1 MNQGF
6 SFMTC
11 YSRQELSFKIFLQ
24 PFKIEVWIA
33 LMLTMVSIG
42 GFLVVSLTRKLQWG
56 FLEAISLAQF
66 AVISIAL
73 ERPTYPGKKL
83 MRMTVFKILLGVWLM
98 LAPIM
103 TYGYLEVKSEDKL
116 ISPDAVEVLKLIDL
130 VDPWHMP
137 YPYLENSTDTILI
150 SNQWDLEHA
159 IVQCGRTVLV
169 LEESELNKELRYFEK
184 HYPWLKFLKSERS
197 ILKGESGW
205 RDYPASGELAP
216 YGDPGKN
223 KYYDKDSLQQDPG
236 QIAEGGFKNFMS
248 DVISN
253 FPEWI
258 RENRLDPTPP
268 ITQVFS
274 VDIDTGPIS
283 LRGSIYNVS
292 VIGLS
297 SIDNYTFEPYYT
309 SYATLRIGMRVY
321 LRHGGIQG
329 GPPI

>member
-1 MNQGF
+1 MKKIGVPNF
-6 SFMTC
+6 
-11 YSRQELSFKIFLQ
+11 LSKI
-24 PFKIEVWIA
+24 
-33 LMLTMVSIG
+33 G
-42 GFLVVSLTRKLQWG
+42 
-56 FLEAISLAQF
+56 
-66 AVISIAL
+66 VI
-73 ERPTYPGKKL
+73 
-83 MRMTVFKILLGVWLM
+83 V
-98 LAPIM
+98 
-103 TYGYLEVKSEDKL
+103 
-116 ISPDAVEVLKLIDL
+116 
-130 VDPWHMP
+130 
-137 YPYLENSTDTILI
+137 TILF
-150 SNQWDLEHA
+150 
-159 IVQCGRTVLV
+159 IVIQ
-169 LEESELNKELRYFEK
+169 
-184 HYPWLKFLKSERS
+184 
-197 ILKGESGW
+197 
-205 RDYPASGELAP
+205 
-216 YGDPGKN
+216 
-223 KYYDKDSLQQDPG
+223 DSLQQDPG

-329 GPPI
+329 NYNVTGQAVETFPLNVTSTFKVVSDNLKINIFIRFTQTSGRIILLNLSTVSTSTYNDFEFEKISLSAKFDNLFDLSPTITPEYEKYVTDHLATILAEKITVFFDPLLCRVCT